1 MRLSLLG
8 LLTGAVALSSAQLM
22 PEEEDFKKEVTYYND
37 IKVPALLELTPANW
51 ETEITK
57 TKYLFVK
64 HFSPYCP
71 HCIDFAPTFQS
82 IYEFYYTSKP
92 NAVDAADTTFLK
104 YYDFRFATINCV
116 AYYDLCMD
124 HAVQSYPTS
133 IIYENGVVFEKM
145 RGVKNATFVSAAVEK
160 ALEKAMPGSRPATL
174 DIPDIHDENVAEK
187 KKAAKAAYRKMET
200 ERKEKEAAEKAAAEK
215 TATEKV
221 AAEKVA
227 VEKPASESTASEI
240 KVPEQSLDDITEKP
254 VLSDTS
260 GTTED
265 PAKSDLTE
273 KSTKDEA
280 KDASNEETSSG
291 STTGTA
297 VEKTF
302 GEDWKVPSTGE
313 MLKKTKP
320 KEPATIYNQEGVS
333 VPLTPES
340 FEKLVTSTQDPWF
353 IKFYAPWC
361 SHCRAMAPAWEQMA
375 KSVAG
380 KLNVGEVNCDVE
392 SRFCKD
398 IGARAFPTIRFYKAG
413 ESSEYKG
420 LRGLGDFVQF
430 AEKALEVAGGIL
442 DVDAAALQEMEK
454 EEEVIFVYFY
464 DHATS
469 TEDFKAL
476 EQLPLNL
483 IGRAKIVK
491 TNDPDLNTRFKITT
505 WPRFLV
511 SREGRPTY
519 YTPITPD
526 EMRDV
531 DALINWMKS
540 VWLPL
545 VPEMTATNARQIM
558 EHKMVALA
566 VLNRDD
572 ADRLKNSITEL
583 KTAASDW
590 MDRQVQEFQLERTR
604 LRDSKQMRIEEAE
617 ERGDQRGLRNAK
629 AIKIDMDSAA
639 RQEVAFAWVDGVFW
653 ARWLRKTYGIDVKD
667 GERVIIN
674 EEDRK
679 RFWDSTSTGNHIM
692 VSRTSIME
700 TLDKVVYGPNPITTK
715 YTISSF
721 EKFFFDIKMS
731 FVDRPFISC
740 GIVVAIIYGVYS
752 WFRGRG
758 RRNRGYLFP
767 RDDSL
772 GLKDGLL
779 GQSNNAKAD

>member
-1 MRLSLLG
+1 MRLSSFAV
-8 LLTGAVALSSAQLM
+8 LTGAMALAGAQLM
-22 PEEEDFKKEVTYYND
+22 PDEEDFKKEATYFND
-37 IKVPALLELTPANW
+37 KKVPALLELTPANW
-51 ETEITK
+51 EAEITK

-64 HFSPYCP
+64 HYSPYCP

-82 IYEFYYTSKP
+82 IYEFYYTSQP
-92 NAVDAADTTFLK
+92 VAADAVDTTFLK

-133 IIYENGVVFEKM
+133 IIYENGAVFESM

-174 DIPDIHDENVAEK
+174 DLPDVKDEHIAEK
-187 KKAAKAAYRKMET
+187 KKAAKAAYKKMEAD
-200 ERKEKEAAEKAAAEK
+200 RIEKEEAEKAAADAAAAEKAAAEK
-215 TATEKV
+215 AATEKA
-221 AAEKVA
+221 AAE
-227 VEKPASESTASEI
+227 I
-240 KVPEQSLDDITEKP
+240 KAPEQSLDDITEKP
-254 VLSDTS
+254 QTPDASDKVK
-260 GTTED
+260 E
-265 PAKSDLTE
+265 PAKSDGTE
-273 KSTKDEA
+273 KSTKDQKA
-280 KDASNEETSSG
+280 DASKEVINSG
-291 STTGTA
+291 EANGNA
-297 VEKTF
+297 AEKTF
-302 GEDWKVPSTGE
+302 GDDWKVPSTGE

-320 KEPATIYNQEGVS
+320 KEPATIYNPEGVS
-333 VPLTPES
+333 VPLTPGS

-380 KLNVGEVNCDVE
+380 KLNVGEVNCDAE
-392 SRFCKD
+392 SRLCKEV
-398 IGARAFPTIRFYKAG
+398 GARAYPTVRFYKGG

-420 LRGLGDFVQF
+420 LRGLGDFVQY
-430 AEKALEVAGGIL
+430 AEKALEVAGGII
-442 DVDAAALQEMEK
+442 DVDAAALKEMEK

-464 DHATS
+464 DHATT

-491 TNDPDLNTRFKITT
+491 TNDPDLNTRFGITT

-526 EMRDV
+526 EMRDM
-531 DALINWMKS
+531 DALVDWMKS

-558 EHKMVALA
+558 EHKIVALA

-572 ADRLKNSITEL
+572 GDRLKNSISEL

-590 MDRQVQEFQLERTR
+590 MDRQVQEFQLERTK
-604 LRDSKQMRIEEAE
+604 LRDSKQMRIEEAQ

-629 AIKIDMDSAA
+629 AIKIDMDSAS

-653 ARWLRKTYGIDVKD
+653 ARWLQKTYGIDVKD
-667 GERVIIN
+667 GERVIVN

-692 VSRTSIME
+692 VTRTSIME

-721 EKFFFDIKMS
+721 EKIFFDIKMS
-731 FVDRPFISC
+731 FVDRPFLSC
-740 GIVVAIIYGVYS
+740 AFVVAAIFGVYS
-752 WFRGRG
+752 WLRSRS
-758 RRNRGYLFP
+758 RRSRSYLFP
-767 RDDSL
+767 RDDSM

-779 GQSNNAKAD
+779 GQPNNAKAD

>member
-1 MRLSLLG
+1 M
-8 LLTGAVALSSAQLM
+8 
-22 PEEEDFKKEVTYYND
+22 
-37 IKVPALLELTPANW
+37 
-51 ETEITK
+51 
-57 TKYLFVK
+57 
-64 HFSPYCP
+64 
-71 HCIDFAPTFQS
+71 
-82 IYEFYYTSKP
+82 
-92 NAVDAADTTFLK
+92 DTTFLK

-133 IIYENGVVFEKM
+133 IIYENGAVFESM

-174 DIPDIHDENVAEK
+174 DLPDVKDEHIAEK
-187 KKAAKAAYRKMET
+187 KKAAKAAYKKMEA
-200 ERKEKEAAEKAAAEK
+200 ERIEKEEAEKAAADAAAAEKAAAEK
-215 TATEKV
+215 K
-221 AAEKVA
+221 AAEKA
-227 VEKPASESTASEI
+227 AAEI
-240 KVPEQSLDDITEKP
+240 KTPEQSLDDITEKP
-254 VLSDTS
+254 QTPDASDKVK
-260 GTTED
+260 E
-265 PAKSDLTE
+265 PAKSDGTE
-273 KSTKDEA
+273 KSTKDQKA
-280 KDASNEETSSG
+280 DASKEGINSG
-291 STTGTA
+291 NANGNA
-297 VEKTF
+297 AEKTF
-302 GEDWKVPSTGE
+302 GDDWKVPSTGE

-320 KEPATIYNQEGVS
+320 KEPATIYNPEGVS

-380 KLNVGEVNCDVE
+380 KLNVGEVNCDAE
-392 SRFCKD
+392 TRLCKEV
-398 IGARAFPTIRFYKAG
+398 GARAYPTVRFYKGG

-420 LRGLGDFVQF
+420 LRGLGDFVQY
-430 AEKALEVAGGIL
+430 AEKALEVAGGII
-442 DVDAAALQEMEK
+442 DVDAAALKEMEK

-464 DHATS
+464 DHATT

-491 TNDPDLNTRFKITT
+491 TNDPDLNTRFGITT

-526 EMRDV
+526 EMRDM
-531 DALINWMKS
+531 DALVDWMKS

-558 EHKMVALA
+558 EHKIVALA

-572 ADRLKNSITEL
+572 GDRLKNSIGEL

-590 MDRQVQEFQLERTR
+590 MDRQVQEFQLERTK
-604 LRDSKQMRIEEAE
+604 LRDSKQMRIEEAQ

-629 AIKIDMDSAA
+629 AIKIDMDSAS

-653 ARWLRKTYGIDVKD
+653 ARWLQKTYGIDVKD
-667 GERVIIN
+667 GERVIVN
-674 EEDRK
+674 EED
-679 RFWDSTSTGNHIM
+679 
-692 VSRTSIME
+692 VSQ
-700 TLDKVVYGPNPITTK
+700 
-715 YTISSF
+715 
-721 EKFFFDIKMS
+721 
-731 FVDRPFISC
+731 
-740 GIVVAIIYGVYS
+740 A
-752 WFRGRG
+752 
-758 RRNRGYLFP
+758 
-767 RDDSL
+767 
-772 GLKDGLL
+772 
-779 GQSNNAKAD
+779 